1 MDTKLIIAML
11 ISFVVGIL
19 MGRVSTAYRLIRSQK
34 FLADASVLLD
44 ETKRLREE
52 IGKTYDELK
61 REGCFI
67 RENDC

>member
-19 MGRVSTAYRLIRSQK
+19 MGRVSTAYRLIKSQR

-52 IGKTYDELK
+52 IGKAYDELK
-61 REGCFI
+61 REAT
-67 RENDC
+67 NKKYA